1 MNKKFFAA
9 EGAFDEINDS
19 NDKINIGIGTGSTT
33 TIFINE
39 FLPNLKNRID
49 TIFSS
54 SNESTEL
61 LENLQFEVSQGAP
74 ENFLLDYYIDGADE
88 IDKNYY
94 LIKGGGGAH
103 TKEKILAAAS
113 KKFICIVDDSKQVEI
128 LGTFPLPIEVIPF
141 AEHSVIR
148 HLGNMSEK
156 ITKRSV
162 SSDSGNIILDM
173 HGMLIPDPEKM
184 EAELKSVPGI
194 VEVGIFAKNKPTSIK
209 IGKDSYYESIDC

>member
-39 FLPNLKNRID
+39 FLPNLKNRIN

-54 SNESTEL
+54 SNESTKL

-94 LIKGGGGAH
+94 LIKGGVFKAVS
-103 TKEKILAAAS
+103 TLPKKNWKIL
-113 KKFICIVDDSKQVEI
+113 
-128 LGTFPLPIEVIPF
+128 
-141 AEHSVIR
+141 
-148 HLGNMSEK
+148 N
-156 ITKRSV
+156 
-162 SSDSGNIILDM
+162 
-173 HGMLIPDPEKM
+173 
-184 EAELKSVPGI
+184 
-194 VEVGIFAKNKPTSIK
+194 
-209 IGKDSYYESIDC
+209 